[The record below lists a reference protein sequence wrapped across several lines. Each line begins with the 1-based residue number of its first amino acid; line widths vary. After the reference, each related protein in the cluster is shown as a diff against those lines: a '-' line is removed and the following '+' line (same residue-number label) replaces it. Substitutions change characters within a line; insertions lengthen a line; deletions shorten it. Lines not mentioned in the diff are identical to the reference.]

1 MRVSESRRFAFGA
14 CAAALAG
21 AVSFG
26 IAGPAMAQ
34 TTKAELLAALDADFG
49 RYRSIAHELWE
60 NPELGYL
67 EFDSTE
73 RLQSALREE
82 GFKIE
87 AGVAGMP
94 TAFVAS
100 YGSGEPV
107 IGILGEYD
115 ALPGMSQAAVATEQA
130 RVDGAPGQACGHH
143 LFGTGSL
150 AAAVAVKDWLEATGM
165 SGTIRYYGTPAEE
178 GGSGKVYMVR
188 EGLFNDVDAVIS
200 WHADD
205 ANNANPG
212 TNLATISG
220 KFRFTG
226 RSAHAAAAP
235 ERGRSALDGVEAM
248 NDMVNMLR
256 EHTTEP
262 TRIHYVITDGGN
274 APNIVPKSA
283 EVYYIVRHE
292 DVDEV
297 RSVWAR
303 LLRVAEGAA
312 MGTET
317 SVSYEVIGGTYP
329 RLPNE
334 TLASTL
340 HANLTTVG
348 GVEYTAEEVQFAK
361 EIQQTLGDKLPPI
374 SSAASVEPMVFT
386 RGKASAD
393 TGDVSWTV
401 PMAAMRAATWV
412 PGTPAHSWQAV
423 AAGGTD
429 IGYKGMMVAAK
440 TLALSAVDLFT
451 QPELLEAA
459 RTEFGERLGPDF
471 EYQALL
477 GDREPA
483 LDYRK

>member
-1 MRVSESRRFAFGA
+1 MPKSLLPQRILLTALSVFSVSVSAQLDK
-14 CAAALAG
+14 AAILD
-21 AVSFG
+21 
-26 IAGPAMAQ
+26 
-34 TTKAELLAALDADFG
+34 ALDSDYG
-49 RYRSIAHELWE
+49 RYQSIAETLWSS
-60 NPELGYL
+60 PELGYL
-67 EFDSTE
+67 EVQST
-73 RLQSALREE
+73 RLLQDALQEE
-82 GFKIE
+82 GFTVE

-94 TAFVAS
+94 TAFTAS
-100 YGSGEPV
+100 FGSGGPV

-115 ALPGMSQAAVATEQA
+115 ALPGMSQAAVPYEEPLSE
-130 RVDGAPGQACGHH
+130 GAPGQACGHH
-143 LFGTGSL
+143 LFGTASL
-150 AAAVAVKDWLEATGM
+150 AAAVAVKNWLVESGTP
-165 SGTIRYYGTPAEE
+165 GTIRYYGTPAEE

-188 EGLFNDVDAVIS
+188 AGLFNDVDAVIS
-200 WHADD
+200 WHASD
-205 ANNANPG
+205 ANTANPG

-274 APNIVPKSA
+274 APNIVPKTA
-283 EVYYIVRHE
+283 EVYYVIRHE

-303 LLRVAEGAA
+303 VVRTAEGAA

-317 SVSYEVIGGTYP
+317 SMEYEIIGGTYP

-334 TLASTL
+334 ALASTL
-340 HANLTTVG
+340 HANLTQVG
-348 GVEYTAEEVQFAK
+348 GVEYSKEDLSFAR
-361 EIQQTLGDKLPPI
+361 EIQATLSGSLPDI
-374 SSAASVEPMVFT
+374 ASAGVVQPKVFT

-393 TGDVSWTV
+393 TGDVSWNV

-423 AAGGTD
+423 AAGGTS

-440 TLALSAVDLFT
+440 TLALSAVDLYT
-451 QPELLEAA
+451 QPELLTRA
-459 RTEFGERLGPDF
+459 RAEFEERIGPDF
-471 EYQALL
+471 QYEALL

>member
-1 MRVSESRRFAFGA
+1 MSKSLFPQR
-14 CAAALAG
+14 
-21 AVSFG
+21 
-26 IAGPAMAQ
+26 I
-34 TTKAELLAALDADFG
+34 LLAALSMFSVSVSAQVDKSAIIATLNNDYD
-49 RYRSIAHELWE
+49 RYQAIAETLWSS
-60 NPELGYL
+60 PELGYL
-67 EFDSTE
+67 EVEST
-73 RLQSALREE
+73 RLLQHALQEE
-82 GFKIE
+82 GFSIE
-87 AGVAGMP
+87 TGVAGMP
-94 TAFVAS
+94 TAFTAS
-100 YGSGEPV
+100 FGSGGPV

-115 ALPGMSQAAVATEQA
+115 ALPGMSQAAVPYEESLSE
-130 RVDGAPGQACGHH
+130 GAPGQACGHH
-143 LFGTGSL
+143 LFGTASL
-150 AAAVAVKDWLEATGM
+150 AAAVAVKDWLVE
-165 SGTIRYYGTPAEE
+165 SGTPGIIRYYGTPAEE

-188 EGLFNDVDAVIS
+188 AGLFNDVDAVIS
-200 WHADD
+200 WHAGD
-205 ANNANPG
+205 ANTANPG

-274 APNIVPKSA
+274 APNIVPKTA
-283 EVYYIVRHE
+283 EVYYVIRHE

-297 RSVWAR
+297 RSVWH
-303 LLRVAEGAA
+303 RVVRTAEGAA
-312 MGTET
+312 IGTET
-317 SVSYEVIGGTYP
+317 NMDYEIIGGTYP
-329 RLPNE
+329 RLPNAV
-334 TLASTL
+334 LASTL
-340 HANLTTVG
+340 HANLSRVG
-348 GVEYTAEEVQFAK
+348 GVEYSEQDLAFAK
-361 EIQQTLGDKLPPI
+361 EIQATLPGKVSDI
-374 SSAASVEPMVFT
+374 ASAAVVQPMVFT
-386 RGKASAD
+386 KGKASAD

-423 AAGGTD
+423 AAGGTP

-451 QPELLEAA
+451 QPELLEQAKA
-459 RTEFGERLGPDF
+459 EFEERTGPDF
-471 EYQALL
+471 RYQALL

>member
-1 MRVSESRRFAFGA
+1 LADVDKAAIVSGLNADYERF
-14 CAAALAG
+14 
-21 AVSFG
+21 
-26 IAGPAMAQ
+26 Q
-34 TTKAELLAALDADFG
+34 
-49 RYRSIAHELWE
+49 SIAHRLWA

-67 EFDSTE
+67 EVESAQL
-73 RLQSALREE
+73 LQNALAEE
-82 GFKIE
+82 GFTIE
-87 AGVAGMP
+87 SGVAGIP
-94 TAFVAS
+94 TAFTAS
-100 YGSGEPV
+100 YGSGGPV

-115 ALPGMSQAAVATEQA
+115 ALPGMSQAAVPYEEPAAE
-130 RVDGAPGQACGHH
+130 GAPGQACGHH
-143 LFGTGSL
+143 LFGTASV
-150 AAAVAVKDWLEATGM
+150 AAAIAVKNWLRESKTP
-165 SGTIRYYGTPAEE
+165 GTIRFYGTPAEE

-188 EGLFNDVDAVIS
+188 AGLFEDVDAVVS
-200 WHADD
+200 WHASD
-205 ANNANPG
+205 ANTANPG

-283 EVYYIVRHE
+283 EVYYVVRHE

-303 LLRVAEGAA
+303 IVRTAEGAA
-312 MGTET
+312 IGTET
-317 SVSYEVIGGTYP
+317 SMEYEIIGGTYP

-334 TLASTL
+334 TLAAVL
-340 HANLTTVG
+340 HANLSMVG
-348 GVEYTAEEVQFAK
+348 GVDYDEEEKAFARD
-361 EIQQTLGDKLPPI
+361 IQATLGKTLPPI
-374 SSAASVEPMVFT
+374 ASAGVVQPMKFT

-393 TGDVSWTV
+393 TGDVSYTV

-423 AAGGTD
+423 AAGGMS

-440 TLALSAVDLFT
+440 TLALSAVDLLT
-451 QPELLEAA
+451 EPELLTEA
-459 RTEFGERLGPDF
+459 RSEFDERLGPDF
-471 EYQALL
+471 RYEALL
-477 GDREPA
+477 GDRQPA

>member
-1 MRVSESRRFAFGA
+1 MPRSYSPQKLLLTALSIFSVS
-14 CAAALAG
+14 
-21 AVSFG
+21 VS
-26 IAGPAMAQ
+26 AQ
-34 TTKAELLAALDADFG
+34 VDKTAILKALDSDYG
-49 RYRSIAHELWE
+49 RYQSIAETLWSS
-60 NPELGYL
+60 PELGYL
-67 EFDSTE
+67 EEEST
-73 RLQSALREE
+73 RLLQDALQEE
-82 GFKIE
+82 GFTVE

-94 TAFVAS
+94 TAFTAS
-100 YGSGEPV
+100 FGSGGPV

-115 ALPGMSQAAVATEQA
+115 ALPGMSQSAVPYEEPLLA
-130 RVDGAPGQACGHH
+130 GAPGQACGHH

-150 AAAVAVKDWLEATGM
+150 AAAVAVKNWLIESGTP
-165 SGTIRYYGTPAEE
+165 GTIRYYGTPAEE

-188 EGLFNDVDAVIS
+188 AGLFKDVDAVIS
-200 WHADD
+200 WHASD
-205 ANNANPG
+205 ANTANPG

-283 EVYYIVRHE
+283 EVYYVIRHE

-303 LLRVAEGAA
+303 VVRTAEGAA
-312 MGTET
+312 IGTET
-317 SVSYEVIGGTYP
+317 SMEYEIIGGTYP

-340 HANLTTVG
+340 HANLSKVG
-348 GVEYTAEEVQFAK
+348 GVDYSKDDVAFAR
-361 EIQQTLGDKLPPI
+361 EIQATLSGNLPEI
-374 SSAASVEPMVFT
+374 GSASAVQPMVFT
-386 RGKASAD
+386 KGKASAD

-423 AAGGTD
+423 AAGGTS

-440 TLALSAVDLFT
+440 TLALTAVDLFT
-451 QPELLEAA
+451 QPAIIEQAKA
-459 RTEFGERLGPDF
+459 EFDERAGPEF
-471 EYQALL
+471 RYEALL